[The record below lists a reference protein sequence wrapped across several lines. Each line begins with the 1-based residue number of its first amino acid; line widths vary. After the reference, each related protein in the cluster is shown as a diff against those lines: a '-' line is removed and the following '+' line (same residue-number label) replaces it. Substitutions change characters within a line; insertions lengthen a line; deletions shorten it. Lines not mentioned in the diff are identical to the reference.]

1 MKRPITN
8 EQMARFRASTD
19 PLAQEMVQALDDL
32 TEDRDR
38 WFNAA
43 WDNTDMRLPN
53 EELVLTA
60 MRHFSDH
67 HFVVQD
73 MKAEVTVTVQE
84 LMEAMADSMNY
95 AVGLTQTVV
104 TPY

>member
-43 WDNTDMRLPN
+43 WDTTDMRLPN

-60 MRHFSDH
+60 MRHFSNHLVSD
-67 HFVVQD
+67 D
-73 MKAEVTVTVQE
+73 MEAIVTVTTGE
-84 LMEAMADSMNY
+84 LLEAMIDSMNY
-95 AVGLTQTVV
+95 ALGLTQTVV